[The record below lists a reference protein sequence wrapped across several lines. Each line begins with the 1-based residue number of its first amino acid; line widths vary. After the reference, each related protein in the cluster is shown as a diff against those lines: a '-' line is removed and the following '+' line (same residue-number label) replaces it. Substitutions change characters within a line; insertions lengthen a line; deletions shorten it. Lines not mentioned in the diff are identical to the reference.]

1 VLETDSTLLDLSW
14 DDKKIHRI
22 AMVMMLGRGIFV
34 VHWIRIHCC
43 SYKQGAEDSIG
54 VWRISSQMAA
64 RIHLST
70 TVMVM
75 ISITIVNH

>member
-43 SYKQGAEDSIG
+43 NGLWLVVGLSAYKGEELQTGC
-54 VWRISSQMAA
+54 R
-64 RIHLST
+64 R
-70 TVMVM
+70 
-75 ISITIVNH
+75 